1 MKENTKKPTLSSD
14 KHGDSVLLRGKFKP
28 NGLGSFIEMVV
39 QSSKLILCNCD
50 PCSKHAPIDESGASR
65 GNKPT
70 ILFPNLAVA
79 VSVHVTLLSHHL
91 ISHYAACSH

>member
-50 PCSKHAPIDESGASR
+50 PCSKHAPIDDSGA
-65 GNKPT
+65 
-70 ILFPNLAVA
+70 INLPYY
-79 VSVHVTLLSHHL
+79 SQTSLSPFLYTLPFYPVT
-91 ISHYAACSH
+91 